1 VLGESA
7 FQAYNAGGENLI
19 HITTA
24 DLDGNGAKDHVVVMS
39 TEGTVLAYPSP
50 ASIQNPDTDARIW
63 EFSDGPSMG
72 IALEAADALPDSPAT
87 RFYCQAPMGICASYP
102 HGASYSRTGKSARLP
117 FIQQR
122 SAALARAKRAYSPAV
137 WTAHSM
143 PINLTAHD
151 SQPCR

>member
-1 VLGESA
+1 VFGESA

-63 EFSDGPSMG
+63 EFSAGPSMG
-72 IALEAADALPDSPAT
+72 IALEAADALPDSPGDEVLLPGT
-87 RFYCQAPMGICASYP
+87 DGHLRIL
-102 HGASYSRTGKSARLP
+102 SARGELLADWEVCK
-117 FIQQR
+117 
-122 SAALARAKRAYSPAV
+122 AALYTAAVGRTSTGEARHTHRRCGRHTLCLS
-137 WTAHSM
+137 T
-143 PINLTAHD
+143 
-151 SQPCR
+151 